1 MKLKKMKLLRLI
13 FLSVLLS
20 ACSKGDKGDDGSE
33 NEFGFSVI
41 EVDKE
46 FGSNYCS
53 GLDNCDNEKTV
64 SDSYKAIGKF
74 EHFGDVRFDIWVG
87 RLNGY
92 KYDIEDVKKQVNQAF
107 VDVFKVI
114 EKSDIAYR
122 IYSDGEFGT
131 IKIQLYDV
139 ESVDEENLIE
149 RYVVDNR
156 VWVSFG
162 FSDVDCNEK
171 GCWSGSIWI
180 VYDDGEL
187 NLEESF

>member
-1 MKLKKMKLLRLI
+1 MLLL
-13 FLSVLLS
+13 
-20 ACSKGDKGDDGSE
+20 ACSKDNKGDDGSE
-33 NEFGFSVI
+33 NEFGVSEI

-46 FGSNYCS
+46 FGLNYCN
-53 GLDNCDNEKTV
+53 GLDNCDNEKAV

-74 EHFGDVRFDIWVG
+74 EHFGGVHFDIWVG

-92 KYDIEDVKKQVNQAF
+92 KYDIDDVKKQVNQAF
-107 VDVFKVI
+107 VDIFKVI
-114 EKSDIAYR
+114 EKSDLAYR
-122 IYSDGEFGT
+122 IYSDGKFGT
-131 IKIQLYDV
+131 IKVQLYDV

-180 VYDDGEL
+180 IYDDGEL